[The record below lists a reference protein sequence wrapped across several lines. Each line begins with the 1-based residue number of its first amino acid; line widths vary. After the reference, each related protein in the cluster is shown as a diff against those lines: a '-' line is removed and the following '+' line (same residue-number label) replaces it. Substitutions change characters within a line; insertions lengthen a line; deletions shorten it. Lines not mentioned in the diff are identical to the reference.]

1 LGGASKW
8 HGVGISHHRIAKR
21 GSARIVPRMQENL
34 LPGGAPRRIGF
45 ISTRFHGTD
54 GVTLEARKWAHL
66 LEGMGHSAFW
76 MAGLL
81 DAPPHASYEVPL
93 AFFNHPEVA
102 AVQAKLLGVA
112 HRTRET
118 TNEIQRLK
126 ERLKD
131 ELYRF
136 IEKFRIDVLVPE
148 NILAIPMHVPLGL
161 AMTEVIVESQLPVIA
176 HHHDFSWER
185 ERFTLNAV
193 DDYLQAAFP
202 PLLHN
207 MEHVV
212 INSMAQKELAR
223 RFGIPSQIIPNILDF
238 ETPPTGID
246 DYNVDLRSE
255 IGLRPDDIMVL
266 QPTRVVARKGIEH
279 AIELVRRL
287 EDPHVKLV
295 ISHPAG
301 DEGNGYMQMLRERID
316 DARITVL
323 FIADRVGETR
333 GRDAAG
339 RKLYTLADVYPHADL
354 ITYPSHYEG
363 FGNAFLE
370 AIYYRKPVV
379 VNTYA
384 VYARDID
391 PLGFKTIAMSQLVT
405 NQVIAH
411 TREVLANQELRAAWA
426 ERNFQLGLKYFS
438 YAVARRKLAA
448 RLANLYGEGV

>member
-1 LGGASKW
+1 
-8 HGVGISHHRIAKR
+8 
-21 GSARIVPRMQENL
+21 MDNCL
-34 LPGGAPRRIGF
+34 LSYGAPRRIGF
-45 ISTRFHGTD
+45 ISTRFQGTD
-54 GVTLEARKWAHL
+54 GVTLEARKWAHI
-66 LEGMGHSAFW
+66 LEQMGHACYW
-76 MAGLL
+76 MAGVL
-81 DAPPHASYEVPL
+81 DAPPAVSHVAPL
-93 AFFNHPEVA
+93 AYFNHPEVQ
-102 AVQAKLLGVA
+102 AVQEKLFGVA
-112 HRTRET
+112 YRTRAI
-118 TNEIQRLK
+118 TNQIHGIK

-136 IEKFRIDVLVPE
+136 IEKFDIEVLVPE

-161 AMTEVIVESQLPVIA
+161 AMTEVIAETKLSVIA

-193 DDYLQAAFP
+193 NDYLQAAFP
-202 PLLHN
+202 PLLFG

-223 RFGIPSQIIPNILDF
+223 RFGIPSQIVPNILDF

-246 DYNVDLRSE
+246 DYNADLRRE
-255 IGLRPDDIMVL
+255 IGLQENDVFIL

-287 EDPHVKLV
+287 AEPRAKLV
-295 ISHPAG
+295 ISHAAG
-301 DEGNGYMQMLRERID
+301 DEGNGYLQMLRERID
-316 DARITVL
+316 DAGVDVR

-333 GRDAAG
+333 GRDVAG
-339 RKLYTLADVYPHADL
+339 RKIYTLADVYPHADL
-354 ITYPSHYEG
+354 VTYPSHYEG

-370 AIYYRKPVV
+370 AVYYRKPVL
-379 VNTYA
+379 VNTYT

-391 PLGFKTIAMSQLVT
+391 PLGFKTIEMTQLVT
-405 NQVIAH
+405 NQVVEQ
-411 TREVLANQELRAAWA
+411 TREILHNAALREEWSTTNY
-426 ERNFQLGLKYFS
+426 ELGLKYFS